1 MKLKI
6 KSKKEITNEVD
17 AEIIK
22 SGKLPKS
29 IELELDDYLKLAEKS
44 IQREDGLYYKGIR
57 LVVK

>member
-44 IQREDGLYYKGIR
+44 IPMEDGLYYKGIR